1 MIVILTIVL
10 VGCFTM
16 LGLAKV
22 LGAAAVVMA
31 AGLVGYLVLATAA
44 IG

>member
-1 MIVILTIVL
+1 MIVLTIAL
-10 VGCFTM
+10 VGSFTM

-44 IG
+44 IV

>member
-1 MIVILTIVL
+1 MIIVLTIAL

-22 LGAAAVVMA
+22 GSLVLVAAAT
-31 AGLVGYLVLATAA
+31 G
-44 IG
+44 

>member
-1 MIVILTIVL
+1 MIIVLTIAL

-16 LGLAKV
+16 LGPAKV
-22 LGAAAVVMA
+22 
-31 AGLVGYLVLATAA
+31 VGLVLAPAA

>member
-1 MIVILTIVL
+1 MIIVLTIAL

-22 LGAAAVVMA
+22 VGAA
-31 AGLVGYLVLATAA
+31 GTAA
-44 IG
+44 IV